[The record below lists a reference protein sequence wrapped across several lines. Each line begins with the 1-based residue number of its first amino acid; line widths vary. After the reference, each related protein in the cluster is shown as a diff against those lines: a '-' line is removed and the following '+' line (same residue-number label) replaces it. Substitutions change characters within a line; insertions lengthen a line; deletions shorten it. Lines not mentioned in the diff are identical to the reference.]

1 MELVLLFFLL
11 CALGMVAVV
20 FGAFARRQRPDG
32 HVGWCRAC
40 RYPVHEVKPLC
51 SECGQDLSGRGL
63 RLSLPRRRPGL
74 IILGVL
80 MFLVGAGG
88 ISADRI
94 AASYNFDWNTIKPVW
109 WLELE
114 AEGGP
119 AGDSDRARVEL
130 LKRYQA
136 GDLTTTQSAS
146 CSAAALD
153 RFNTRADWISGS
165 DAALVE
171 TAWVDGLLGDEA
183 LQAYYEA
190 NWDVYASLKVPA
202 RMRAGKPAPFK
213 VGFQTRF
220 TPTFAPASM
229 KIRFGALR
237 HDDGSVLEDAQL
249 SNGTL
254 FGWSIASMGAS
265 WGQQFF
271 LDLPE
276 GSHQLEMDI
285 IFTILLASQERF
297 TWTHAYPFTVTI
309 VSPEEE
315 LVGLVENEEVRE
327 AIREAVVI
335 DLKHLKV
342 EIDSIH
348 SSSNDKHVGFVGIK
362 EIPVPVGFDVFLRHS
377 GREDLVNGI
386 VRIPG
391 VNTPFRGGFL
401 HGGLLADLL
410 PEGTTTVD
418 VILRANPR
426 TAEGS
431 FDSLDTAMAIWDGEL
446 IFRDVPVSRQPIDA
460 NE

>member
-1 MELVLLFFLL
+1 MSFILFVLLS
-11 CALGMVAVV
+11 ALGIVV
-20 FGAFARRQRPDG
+20 VVWGALARMQRPDG
-32 HVGWCRAC
+32 HVGWCRSC
-40 RYPVHEVKPLC
+40 RYPVHEETPLC
-51 SECGQDLSGRGL
+51 SECGHDLSGRGL
-63 RLSLPRRRPGL
+63 RTSLPRRRPGL
-74 IILGVL
+74 ITLGVL
-80 MFLVGAGG
+80 MVLVGAGG

-114 AEGGP
+114 ADGGP
-119 AGDSDRARVEL
+119 AGESERVRIEL
-130 LKRYQA
+130 LNRYQA
-136 GDLTTTQSAS
+136 GDLTATQSAS
-146 CSAAALD
+146 CSTAALD

-171 TAWVDGLLGDEA
+171 TAWVDGVLGDEA

-237 HDDGSVLEDAQL
+237 HADGSVLKDAQL

-265 WGQQFF
+265 WGQQFS

-285 IFTILLASQERF
+285 IYSILLASQERF

-315 LVGLVENEEVRE
+315 LVGLVANEEVRE
-327 AIREAVVI
+327 SVREAVVI

-342 EIDSIH
+342 EIDSVH
-348 SSSNDKHVGFVGIK
+348 TSSNDEHVGFVGIK

-377 GREDLVNGI
+377 GEEELVGQI

-391 VNTPFRGGFL
+391 VNTPYRGGFL